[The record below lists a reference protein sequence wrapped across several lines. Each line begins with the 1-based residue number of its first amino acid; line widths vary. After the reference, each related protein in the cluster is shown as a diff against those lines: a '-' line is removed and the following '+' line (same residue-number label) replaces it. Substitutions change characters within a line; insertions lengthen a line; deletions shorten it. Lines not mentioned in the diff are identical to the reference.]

1 MSRRINMSPE
11 ARAREREA
19 NRLRMAACRRD
30 PVYAA
35 KVNARRK
42 ERDRERKKQN
52 PELRKRLT
60 ANSKR
65 YYESR
70 RDDPV
75 FWSRRK
81 EYFARW
87 KAERRIDEEFE
98 DFMNRIEAGDD
109 HEI

>member
-19 NRLRMAACRRD
+19 NRLRMAACRSD
-30 PVYAA
+30 PAYVS
-35 KVNARRK
+35 KVNARRQK
-42 ERDRERKKQN
+42 RDRERKQQD
-52 PELRKRLT
+52 PDLRKRLT

-70 RDDPV
+70 KGDPD
-75 FWSRRK
+75 FWSKRK
-81 EYFARW
+81 QYLAHW
-87 KAERRIDEEFE
+87 KAERRMDEEFE

-109 HEI
+109 HEV